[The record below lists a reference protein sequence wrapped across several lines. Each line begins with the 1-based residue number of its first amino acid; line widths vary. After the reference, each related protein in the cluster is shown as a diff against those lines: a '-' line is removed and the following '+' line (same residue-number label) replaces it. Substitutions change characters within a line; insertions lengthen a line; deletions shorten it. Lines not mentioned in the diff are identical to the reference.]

1 MQENITAP
9 HVFMTDQPAPPKTGL
24 SGAFDEEKPA
34 LFGAADLDIVI
45 NKTNPD
51 SVVVAHGTPLA
62 AYIVS
67 ARYDS
72 SDFSVTCYSKAGN
85 AFDLGVR
92 IDPRLRDHMKTAK
105 SIGFYYV
112 TGGQTMDFILVPLE
126 PSK

>member
-1 MQENITAP
+1 
-9 HVFMTDQPAPPKTGL
+9 MTDQPAPPKTGL
-24 SGAFDEEKPA
+24 SGAFDEPKPA

-62 AYIVS
+62 AYIER
-67 ARYDS
+67 AQYDS
-72 SDFSVTCYSKAGN
+72 GDYSVTCYTKAGN

-92 IDPRLRDHMKTAK
+92 IAPRLRDHMKTAK

-112 TGGQTMDFILVPLE
+112 TGGQARDFILVPLD
-126 PSK
+126 PAK